1 VEQGEKQRE
10 KMRKKRI
17 GVGIVGSGFIAR
29 FHIRSWVG
37 VRDADILGV
46 VGKRAGRAEEAV
58 SLVRALNVGDANAY
72 RSITDMIANPDIDAL
87 WICAPN
93 FTRVEVMEEIV
104 HALESGKGELVGI
117 ACEKPLGR
125 NVAEANKVLELS
137 RKAQLLDG
145 YLENQVFAPAI
156 VRGKEISWAR
166 GASLTGRPYLARAA
180 EEHSGPHMPWFW
192 EGELQGGGVLN
203 DMMCHSVEVAR
214 FVLTP
219 PGADR
224 GVLTPQK
231 VTAHTDCLKWQN
243 PDYAKI
249 LSDRSGGQTDYT
261 SRPAEDFARALIE
274 YEDENRA
281 KLVVETTTSWSFVG
295 AGLRL
300 TMELLGPEY
309 SVIVNT
315 LDSGL
320 KVFFSR
326 NVQGKAG
333 EDLVEK
339 QNAEVGLMPIVSSEE
354 TEYGYIA
361 ENRHMV
367 QSFLAGKRPE
377 ENFSDGVNVTE
388 LLMAAYMSAEQ
399 GKTIPFPPPG
409 LDSFVPAVARGEWNP
424 RKHG

>member
-1 VEQGEKQRE
+1 MG
-10 KMRKKRI
+10 KKRLGI
-17 GVGIVGSGFIAR
+17 GIVGGGFIAR

-46 VGKRAGRAEEAV
+46 VSRNRETAEEAA
-58 SLVRALNVGDANAY
+58 ALARDLHVGEARSY
-72 RSITDMIANPDIDAL
+72 RSVTDMIADPAIDAL

-93 FTRVEVMEEIV
+93 FTRIEMMEEIV
-104 HALESGKGELVGI
+104 HALESGKGKLVGV

-125 NVAEANKVLELS
+125 NVAEAKKMLVLTQ
-137 RKAQLLDG
+137 RAQLLDG

-156 VRGKEISWAR
+156 VRGKEIAWAR

-203 DMMCHSVEVAR
+203 DMMCHSVEEAR
-214 FVLTP
+214 FMLTP

-224 GVLTPQK
+224 SVLTPVK
-231 VTAHTDCLKWQN
+231 VTAHTACLKWQK
-243 PDYAKI
+243 PHYAEI
-249 LSDRSGGQTDYT
+249 LSDRSGGRTDYMN
-261 SRPAEDFARALIE
+261 RPAEDFARSMVE
-274 YEDENRA
+274 YRDE
-281 KLVVETTTSWSFVG
+281 KGDSLVVETTTSWSYVG

-309 SVIVNT
+309 SVVVNS

-326 NVQGKAG
+326 NVKGEAG

-339 QNAEVGLMPIVSSEE
+339 QNAEMGLMPVVGSEE

-367 QSFLAGKRPE
+367 QSFLSGKRPM

-388 LLMAAYMSAEQ
+388 LLMTAYMSAEQ
-399 GKTIPFPPPG
+399 EKTIPFPPQR

-424 RKHG
+424 REQKG